1 MAQFNPILAAAVLTV
16 VSLAAAGANANPI
29 SIEAIRNGNTT
40 ALASGNGSAGVTG
53 YTLGNYTINLSATG
67 SPTLV
72 NPDFGS
78 NTLTIKST
86 SNGTITLLA
95 TETND
100 KAIVPSFTLGLSN
113 NPLSDVSLTEAVYS
127 DNANNPFALTTLL
140 GSATLAP
147 GETMNINAPFG
158 MLNAPYSIT
167 EVYTISFGAGG
178 GSVDATILE
187 KASAVP
193 EPMSLS
199 LLGVGLVGLGM
210 VRRRRSGSPAATA

>member
-1 MAQFNPILAAAVLTV
+1 MNRFNLCLIAGVLTAT
-16 VSLAAAGANANPI
+16 SFTAFSAKANPI

-40 ALASGNGSAGVTG
+40 VLDTGNGSAGVTG
-53 YTLGNYTINLSATG
+53 YKLGNYTINLSATG
-67 SPTLV
+67 SPTLA
-72 NPDFGS
+72 NPNFGS

-86 SNGTITLLA
+86 SGGTITLLA

-100 KAIVPSFTLGLSN
+100 KAIVPSFNLGLSN
-113 NPLSDVSLTEAVYS
+113 NPLSDVSVTEAVYS
-127 DNANNPFALTTLL
+127 DDGNTAFALTTLL

-147 GETMNINAPFG
+147 GQTMNITAPFG
-158 MLNAPYSIT
+158 TLKAPYSIT
-167 EVYTISFGAGG
+167 EAYTITFGEGG

-187 KASAVP
+187 KANVP

-210 VRRRRSGSPAATA
+210 VRMRRRGSPAVTA